1 MTDKKKTKQKEE
13 EEEKESMPTQED
25 LINEIQRLGR
35 VVESVVAQAASYQ
48 QLCAHYEQTINVMTG
63 RLLEGR
69 SNQQTENRG
78 N

>member
-1 MTDKKKTKQKEE
+1 MTDKKKTKQK

-25 LINEIQRLGR
+25 LINEIQRLNQ
-35 VVESVVAQAASYQ
+35 VVESVVAQATNYQ